1 MYGIDYAEMLIYTK
15 KGEKSQSSRR
25 VKHRGRDGWLGRGR
39 GDEGSRGSRWVVSR
53 SRDTIPPFVICK
65 SSRRAPAG
73 TRARPP
79 KYSTVICFP
88 LYVVLLPVYR
98 VDIPDSERGEG
109 SRRISSS
116 KI

>member
-1 MYGIDYAEMLIYTK
+1 
-15 KGEKSQSSRR
+15 
-25 VKHRGRDGWLGRGR
+25 
-39 GDEGSRGSRWVVSR
+39 
-53 SRDTIPPFVICK
+53 
-65 SSRRAPAG
+65 
-73 TRARPP
+73 
-79 KYSTVICFP
+79 